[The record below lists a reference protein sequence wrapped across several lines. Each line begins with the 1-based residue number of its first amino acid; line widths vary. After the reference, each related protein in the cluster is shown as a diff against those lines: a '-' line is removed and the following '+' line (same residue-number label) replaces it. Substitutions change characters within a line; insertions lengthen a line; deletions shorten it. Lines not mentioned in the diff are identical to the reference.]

1 MVIKKLLTKKYS
13 LKLWL
18 FIFYNF
24 LNLHVYKIWFDDQK
38 QFFLHE
44 TNLKISLHI
53 IEVIK
58 QKLGK
63 TCVAIN
69 YQIIFLIKLLKKNL
83 NYIKQNLK
91 K

>member
-1 MVIKKLLTKKYS
+1 MVIKKLLTKMYS

-24 LNLHVYKIWFDDQK
+24 LNLHVYNIWFDDQK

-44 TNLKISLHI
+44 TNLKIFLHI
-53 IEVIK
+53 IEVTK

-63 TCVAIN
+63 TTVN
-69 YQIIFLIKLLKKNL
+69 QLPNNIFD
-83 NYIKQNLK
+83 
-91 K
+91 